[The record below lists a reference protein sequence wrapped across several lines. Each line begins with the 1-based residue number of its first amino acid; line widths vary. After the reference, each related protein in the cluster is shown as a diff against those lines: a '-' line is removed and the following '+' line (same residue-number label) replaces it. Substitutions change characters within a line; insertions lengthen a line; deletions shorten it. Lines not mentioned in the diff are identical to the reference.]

1 LGASAADDA
10 GALLSSPFEHDPNFI
25 RPPTRFS
32 DGSWPVFYSAIEPE
46 TAEKERAHWCR
57 REIQPQPPER
67 IHRFHYR
74 QLRCRVRGKG
84 FDVRPKI
91 NEWIFLAGED
101 SAYPDCRSLAQE
113 AINAGGDM
121 MLCPS
126 ARRPTGTTVPV
137 FVVHVLS
144 EPSLAGIVVIEIN
157 VSGEIR
163 IARSH

>member
-1 LGASAADDA
+1 MLRGLNRLDIDTTTYRLANPPRVRAALTDLSISLEATLETIDFLGASAADDA

-57 REIQPQPPER
+57 R
-67 IHRFHYR
+67 
-74 QLRCRVRGKG
+74 
-84 FDVRPKI
+84 
-91 NEWIFLAGED
+91 
-101 SAYPDCRSLAQE
+101 
-113 AINAGGDM
+113 M